1 MNVGVAVLGDRGVVE
16 MSGLD
21 ARAFLQRLVT
31 NDVDNLAGGEARYA
45 ALLSPQGKILAD
57 FFVLADRT
65 DPNRFLLDVP
75 GSLAAEL
82 VKRLTQYRLRAKVDI
97 RDRSEE
103 LGVFALDD
111 RTAVPVDTALVF
123 ADPRAPGLWRR
134 AIASRPALDHLGD
147 DAARWAYR
155 EQRIRAGV
163 PDGGI
168 DFAYGETFPHEA
180 NLDRLHGVDFRK
192 GCYVGQEVVSRVEH
206 RGTARKRVVGVR
218 FEGEPPSVGAEITAG
233 GVELGTMGSTV
244 DGLGLGLI
252 RLDRA
257 EDVRRRH
264 GTVLAGSVPVELE
277 GPGWA

>member
-1 MNVGVAVLGDRGVVE
+1 MNVGLAVLSDRGVIEV
-16 MSGLD
+16 SGPD

-31 NDVDNLAGGEARYA
+31 NDVEHLPGGEARYA
-45 ALLSPQGKILAD
+45 ALLTPQGKILAD
-57 FFVLADRT
+57 FFILADRA

-75 GSLAAEL
+75 ESLAGDL
-82 VKRLTQYRLRAKVDI
+82 VKRLTLYRLRAKVEI
-97 RDRSEE
+97 RDRSGE
-103 LGVFALDD
+103 LGVFVLDD
-111 RTAVPVDTALVF
+111 GTAAPIDTAQVF

-134 AIASRPALDHLGD
+134 AVASRAALDHLGG

-218 FEGEPPSVGAEITAG
+218 FEGEPPPVGAEITAD

-257 EDVRRRH
+257 EDVRRHH
-264 GTVLAGSVPVELE
+264 GTVLAGSVPVQLE